1 MRLVYFGFRPHLS
14 SAVREDIYRQVA
26 RWSGVE
32 AAGPFDSDSPD
43 DAIRRMAVLRLAD
56 DSDAA
61 AISRRLEEISGV
73 EYAAEPVERLL
84 VR

>member
-1 MRLVYFGFRPHLS
+1 
-14 SAVREDIYRQVA
+14 
-26 RWSGVE
+26 
-32 AAGPFDSDSPD
+32 
-43 DAIRRMAVLRLAD
+43 MAVLRLAD